1 MKTLKDFTKILPL
14 QFYAITLFGVE
25 LLKNC
30 KINSPEKFGELKL
43 NLLYPMEL
51 KHLVYTSITCIATK
65 VTTLHI

>member
-14 QFYAITLFGVE
+14 QFYAIILFGVE

-30 KINSPEKFGELKL
+30 KINLPDKFGELKL

-51 KHLVYTSITCIATK
+51 KHLVYTSIT
-65 VTTLHI
+65 